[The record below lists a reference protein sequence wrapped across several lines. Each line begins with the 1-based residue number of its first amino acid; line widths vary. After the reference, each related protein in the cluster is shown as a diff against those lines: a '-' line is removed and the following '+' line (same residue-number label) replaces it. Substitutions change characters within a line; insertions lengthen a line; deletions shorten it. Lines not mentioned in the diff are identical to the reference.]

1 MNNWKKILS
10 LSQIYYIQLDQYF
23 SSYELPKN
31 RLLLNSFSTQF
42 KTRTECYYEYIRQRV
57 LSHSKIIF
65 IDLNNFKEINSTEQ
79 FNIDVKH
86 IILESSIVIQDD
98 HSLLL
103 YDIHSLEFIG
113 RKFLKN
119 NDNVFKYDNQH
130 LIIIYEKEAKIR
142 LYIYKYKNKDFIKF
156 CKIKINLKELL
167 FFIKIR

>member
-1 MNNWKKILS
+1 MN
-10 LSQIYYIQLDQYF
+10 IY
-23 SSYELPKN
+23 
-31 RLLLNSFSTQF
+31 
-42 KTRTECYYEYIRQRV
+42 KTKGIIRF
-57 LSHSKIIF
+57 KIIF

-98 HSLLL
+98 NSLLL

-130 LIIIYEKEAKIR
+130 LIIIYEKEVKIR

-156 CKIKINLKELL
+156 CKIKINLPIDKIYGWKTYKDKRFEHRVL
-167 FFIKIR
+167 FRLIDKRIIIFYKNKINILNINSE